1 MIFEF
6 AEHTLSITKHRG
18 NFSIK
23 SCVNIVVIES
33 RERQSR
39 KDLHTYENKHRRV
52 IVYKSNNYKSSATW
66 QVQLP
71 PLGRLSLWQCLAKN
85 LRHTNKLC
93 SKVQP
98 KLLPAKLCAG
108 KIHLGA
114 FRRMLGESGTPPWRR
129 MPGGCQVKTF
139 LKPNCHLSSQIIFG
153 HKFCAASATPAKV
166 FLSSGS
172 SVGKKLLSTPPPPSP
187 SPLLPP
193 PGLKHASCAV
203 PSVFLVVVLVQLV
216 TSPLGSSLQSAN
228 SSYRTPA
235 RRVKCAAASEQLRF
249 DRFAAR
255 NENAASRVGDQAT
268 SKAGVNAQK
277 LFTPFALCLWHI
289 QLFL

>member
-1 MIFEF
+1 M
-6 AEHTLSITKHRG
+6 
-18 NFSIK
+18 
-23 SCVNIVVIES
+23 
-33 RERQSR
+33 
-39 KDLHTYENKHRRV
+39 
-52 IVYKSNNYKSSATW
+52 
-66 QVQLP
+66 
-71 PLGRLSLWQCLAKN
+71 
-85 LRHTNKLC
+85 
-93 SKVQP
+93 
-98 KLLPAKLCAG
+98 PAKLCAG

-114 FRRMLGESGTPPWRR
+114 FRRLLGESGTPPWRR

-172 SVGKKLLSTPPPPSP
+172 SVGKKLLSTPP
-187 SPLLPP
+187 SPLLP

-216 TSPLGSSLQSAN
+216 TSPLQSAN

-249 DRFAAR
+249 DGFAAR

-268 SKAGVNAQK
+268 SKAGVHAQK

-289 QLFL
+289 